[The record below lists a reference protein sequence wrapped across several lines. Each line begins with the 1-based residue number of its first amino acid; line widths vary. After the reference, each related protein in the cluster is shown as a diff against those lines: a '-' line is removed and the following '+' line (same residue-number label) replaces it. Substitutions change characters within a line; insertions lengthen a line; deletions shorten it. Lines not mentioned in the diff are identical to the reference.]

1 MSDPFQSGESKAAE
15 GALEQQLRAALRR
28 MEAPAGLG
36 ERILARVRE
45 RAAAAAGGGS
55 DGAASAAAAAELDD
69 ALRGLLRREPA
80 PAGLRERILARAQ
93 AREDLPARRPRD
105 AGRRRTMALR
115 LGAAALAACALVT
128 VGIVRQRQIEARQAM
143 EARTRLLYALQITT
157 RELNWA
163 EQKVNRD
170 LATPG
175 APARGAA
182 ERRKGLDKS

>member
-15 GALEQQLRAALRR
+15 GALEQQLRAALGRT
-28 MEAPAGLG
+28 EAPAGLS
-36 ERILARVRE
+36 ERILARARE
-45 RAAAAAGGGS
+45 RAAAA
-55 DGAASAAAAAELDD
+55 ELED

-80 PAGLRERILARAQ
+80 PAGLRERILVRAQ